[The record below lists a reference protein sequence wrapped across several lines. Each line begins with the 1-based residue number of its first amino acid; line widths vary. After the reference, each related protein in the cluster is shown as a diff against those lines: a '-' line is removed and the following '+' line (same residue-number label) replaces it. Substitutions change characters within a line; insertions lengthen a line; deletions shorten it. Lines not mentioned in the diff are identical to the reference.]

1 MSIYKFNNFIKS
13 IYEINLA
20 GTYLEPSKI
29 KTNQPNREE
38 TKAKKKYGKVFAQ
51 APKSSGKRWGLDF
64 KHLGLLD
71 KSGDYQVIFPSDFVK
86 NFKDLLRDFEKIADA
101 NKNVTGSI
109 SPANKKNQTTDR
121 RNREFKNVIMPP
133 GYEHLY
139 KIYKVFNPD
148 LDKIDFN
155 KLSNIRIQI
164 GRSKDEE
171 KYNRIHFP
179 GIPDDFKQIGMGY
192 IIYEE
197 FIKHLGFA
205 SSKMDASSDAK
216 ATWSKI
222 ANDPDF
228 LSMVS
233 VADDSTGGVFVV
245 VKDRVKEFK
254 NIIKNWVDDCNK
266 NEYITRIVVSKELK
280 EKLPEINFEIERW
293 DFSDDDDEQSRYD
306 DDDEQSRYGYDD
318 DGEQSRYGYLSWENP

>member
-1 MSIYKFNNFIKS
+1 MLIYKFNNFVKS

-20 GTYLEPSKI
+20 GTYLEPSKT

-64 KHLGLLD
+64 EYLGSMGQKIG

-109 SPANKKNQTTDR
+109 SPANKKYQTTDR

-139 KIYKVFNPD
+139 KVFNPD

-155 KLSNIRIQI
+155 KLSNIRIEI
-164 GRSKDEE
+164 GTSRDDK
-171 KYNRIHFP
+171 KYNRIHFSD

-233 VADDSTGGVFVV
+233 VADDSTSEYSGFSSDSGNFGSGGPGVFVV

-254 NIIKNWVDDCNK
+254 DIIMNWVDDCNK

-280 EKLPEINFEIERW
+280 EKLPEIFSTIGFERKVSE
-293 DFSDDDDEQSRYD
+293 S
-306 DDDEQSRYGYDD
+306 
-318 DGEQSRYGYLSWENP
+318 

>member
-1 MSIYKFNNFIKS
+1 MSIYKFNNFVKS
-13 IYEINLA
+13 IYEINLS
-20 GTYLEPSKI
+20 GTYLEPSKT

-64 KHLGLLD
+64 KHLGLLG

-109 SPANKKNQTTDR
+109 SPANKKYQTTDR

-164 GRSKDEE
+164 GRSRDEE

-197 FIKHLGFA
+197 FIKHLGFV

-233 VADDSTGGVFVV
+233 VADDSTGEYSDFGSDSGDFGSGGAGVFVV

-254 NIIKNWVDDCNK
+254 NIIMNWVDDCNK
-266 NEYITRIVVSKELK
+266 NEYITRIVVSKEFK
-280 EKLPEINFEIERW
+280 EKLPEI
-293 DFSDDDDEQSRYD
+293 FS
-306 DDDEQSRYGYDD
+306 
-318 DGEQSRYGYLSWENP
+318 